1 MFIAIL
7 AVVAAIIGVVLLVT
21 WFRTKQRAK
30 RETDGYR
37 QRDLEGMANLYGIA
51 TAVAGIAAGGLAIF
65 SLVAII
71 PANHA
76 GVEVLFGKP
85 TRVLGEGLNI
95 KNPLAGV
102 VEIPGLQ
109 QESTYSNTVDEGERG
124 GPDAVV
130 AQTTDNLDVDV
141 DASVLWSLNL
151 EGATPIDTYRE
162 YRNIEQVRAV
172 LLRPVSRDAIRVCIA
187 RFNFEEARTIG
198 REQIGDCSAKAISD
212 TVFPFV
218 IVRDVQI
225 REMSASPEVMAAIDR
240 KAAAEQAAR
249 EAEFRR
255 DQAAIDAETARIAA
269 EGVANAEIERAR
281 GIAEANRLVNE
292 SLTATLLE
300 YRKVEFLSQSNN
312 TVWVLGGDDSPELV
326 IPMDTPAGS
335 ENSDSP

>member
-1 MFIAIL
+1 MFMAIL
-7 AVVAAIIGVVLLVT
+7 AVILAVVGAVLLIT
-21 WFRTKQRAK
+21 WLQTRKRAS
-30 RETDGYR
+30 RQTDSYR
-37 QRDLEGMANLYGIA
+37 QRDLAGAAVFIG
-51 TAVAGIAAGGLAIF
+51 AVAAVAIAAAVGLSIASLIAI
-65 SLVAII
+65 V

-85 TRVLGEGLNI
+85 TRVFGEGLNF
-95 KNPLAGV
+95 KNPLARV

-109 QESTYSNTVDEGERG
+109 QESTYSNTVGEGERG

-151 EGATPIDTYRE
+151 EGTAPIGTYRE
-162 YRNIEQVRAV
+162 YRTIEQVRAV
-172 LLRPVSRDAIRVCIA
+172 LLRPVSRDAIRVCLA

-198 REQIGDCSAKAISD
+198 REQIGDCSAQAIAD

-225 REMSASPEVMAAIDR
+225 RDMSASPEVMAAVDR

-292 SLTATLLE
+292 SLTPTLLE
-300 YRKVEFLSQSNN
+300 YRKVEFLSQGNN
-312 TVWVLGGDDSPELV
+312 TVWVLGDNDSPELV
-326 IPMDTPAGS
+326 IPIDGPTEPD
-335 ENSDSP
+335 EEE

>member
-7 AVVAAIIGVVLLVT
+7 AIVFALLGIVLLVA
-21 WFRTKQRAK
+21 WSRTKNRAK
-30 RETDGYR
+30 KETDSYR
-37 QRDLEGMANLYGIA
+37 QRTLEGNAAFIAIFAAVAA
-51 TAVAGIAAGGLAIF
+51 TAAVGLAIA
-65 SLVAII
+65 SLVTII

-85 TRVLGEGLNI
+85 TRVFGEGLNF
-95 KNPLAGV
+95 KNPLASV
-102 VEIPGLQ
+102 ADIPGLQ

-141 DASVLWSLNL
+141 DASVLWSLSL
-151 EGATPIDTYRE
+151 EGNAPIDTYRE
-162 YRNIEQVRAV
+162 YRTIEQIRAV

-198 REQIGDCSAKAISD
+198 REQIGDCSAKAIAD
-212 TVFPFV
+212 AVFPFV

-292 SLTATLLE
+292 SLTPTLLE

-312 TVWVLGGDDSPELV
+312 TVWVLSGDDSPELV
-326 IPMDTPAGS
+326 IPVDGPTGPDQK
-335 ENSDSP
+335 E

>member
-7 AVVAAIIGVVLLVT
+7 AVVAAVIGVVLLLA
-21 WFRTKQRAK
+21 WLRTKNRAK
-30 RETDGYR
+30 KVTDSYR
-37 QRDLEGMANLYGIA
+37 QRDLAGTAVFLGVA
-51 TAVAGIAAGGLAIF
+51 AAVAGTAAVGLAIT
-65 SLVAII
+65 SLITIV

-85 TRVLGEGLNI
+85 TRVFGEGLSI

-102 VEIPGLQ
+102 VEVPGLQ

-151 EGATPIDTYRE
+151 EGTAPIGTYRE
-162 YRNIEQVRAV
+162 YRTLDQVRAV
-172 LLRPVSRDAIRVCIA
+172 LLRPVSRDAIRVCLA
-187 RFNFEEARTIG
+187 RFNFEEARTVG
-198 REQIGDCSAKAISD
+198 REQIGDCSAQAIAEA
-212 TVFPFV
+212 VFPFV

-269 EGVANAEIERAR
+269 EGVANAEIERAK
-281 GIAEANRLVNE
+281 GIAEANRLVDE
-292 SLTATLLE
+292 SLTPTLLE

-312 TVWVLGGDDSPELV
+312 TVWVLGSNDSR
-326 IPMDTPAGS
+326 
-335 ENSDSP
+335 NW

>member
-1 MFIAIL
+1 MFMAIL
-7 AVVAAIIGVVLLVT
+7 AIVLAVVGGVLLTIFLRTRKRVSKETDSYRRRDLAGTAAFIGVVAAVAGT
-21 WFRTKQRAK
+21 A
-30 RETDGYR
+30 
-37 QRDLEGMANLYGIA
+37 
-51 TAVAGIAAGGLAIF
+51 AVALAIA
-65 SLVAII
+65 SLVAIV

-85 TRVLGEGLNI
+85 TRVFGEGLNL
-95 KNPLAGV
+95 KNPLASV
-102 VEIPGLQ
+102 VELPGLQ
-109 QESTYSNTVDEGERG
+109 QESTYSNTVDEGDRG

-151 EGATPIDTYRE
+151 EGTAPVDTYRE
-162 YRNIEQVRAV
+162 YRTIEQVRAV

-198 REQIGDCSAKAISD
+198 REQIGDCSAQAIA
-212 TVFPFV
+212 TAVFPFV

-281 GIAEANRLVNE
+281 GIAEANRLVDE
-292 SLTATLLE
+292 SLTPTLLE

-312 TVWVLGGDDSPELV
+312 TVWVLGGDNSPELV
-326 IPMDTPAGS
+326 IPVGGPIPPD
-335 ENSDSP
+335 EEE

>member
-7 AVVAAIIGVVLLVT
+7 AIILALIAVVLLVT
-21 WFRTKQRAK
+21 RFRTKSRAK
-30 RETDGYR
+30 KATDSYR
-37 QRDLEGMANLYGIA
+37 QRDLEGAAAFI
-51 TAVAGIAAGGLAIF
+51 GIAAAVAATAAVGLAIA
-65 SLVAII
+65 SLVTIV

-76 GVEVLFGKP
+76 GVEVLFGRP
-85 TRVLGEGLNI
+85 TRVFGEGLNI

-109 QESTYSNTVDEGERG
+109 QESTYSNTVGEGERG

-151 EGATPIDTYRE
+151 EGTAPIGTYRE
-162 YRNIEQVRAV
+162 YRTIEQVRAV
-172 LLRPVSRDAIRVCIA
+172 LLRPVSRDAIRVCLA

-198 REQIGDCSAKAISD
+198 REQIGDCSAQAISEA
-212 TVFPFV
+212 VFPFV

-300 YRKVEFLSQSNN
+300 YRKVEFLSQNNN
-312 TVWVLGGDDSPELV
+312 TVWVLGSDDSPELV
-326 IPMDTPAGS
+326 IPVGTPLEPDDEG
-335 ENSDSP
+335 

>member
-7 AVVAAIIGVVLLVT
+7 AVILALVAVVLLIAWLRT
-21 WFRTKQRAK
+21 SSRAKKQTDPYTKQSLA
-30 RETDGYR
+30 GN
-37 QRDLEGMANLYGIA
+37 AA
-51 TAVAGIAAGGLAIF
+51 FFGIAAAVAATAAVGLAIA

-76 GVEVLFGKP
+76 GVEVLFGRP
-85 TRVLGEGLNI
+85 TRVFGEGLNI

-102 VEIPGLQ
+102 VEVPGLQ

-130 AQTTDNLDVDV
+130 AQTTDNLDVNV

-151 EGATPIDTYRE
+151 EGTAPIDTYRE
-162 YRNIEQVRAV
+162 YRTIEQVRAV
-172 LLRPVSRDAIRVCIA
+172 LLRPVSRDAIRVCLA

-198 REQIGDCSAKAISD
+198 REQIGDCSAQAIADAVS
-212 TVFPFV
+212 PFA

-225 REMSASPEVMAAIDR
+225 RDMSASPEVMAAVDR

-300 YRKVEFLSQSNN
+300 YRKVEFLSQSDN
-312 TVWVLGGDDSPELV
+312 TVWVLEGDDSPDLV
-326 IPMDTPAGS
+326 IPVGASLEPDEEG
-335 ENSDSP
+335 

>member
-7 AVVAAIIGVVLLVT
+7 AVVLAAVGVVLLAI
-21 WFRTKQRAK
+21 WIRTRKRAAK
-30 RETDGYR
+30 ETDSYR
-37 QRDLEGMANLYGIA
+37 RRDLAGAAAFMGVVA
-51 TAVAGIAAGGLAIF
+51 AVALAAAVGLAIT
-65 SLVAII
+65 SLIAIV

-85 TRVLGEGLNI
+85 TRVFGEGLNL
-95 KNPLAGV
+95 KNPLASV
-102 VEIPGLQ
+102 VEMPGLQ

-151 EGATPIDTYRE
+151 QGSAPIDTYRE
-162 YRNIEQVRAV
+162 YRTIEQVRSV
-172 LLRPVSRDAIRVCIA
+172 LLRPVSRDAIRVCLA
-187 RFNFEEARTIG
+187 EFNFEEARTVG
-198 REQIGDCSAKAISD
+198 RERIGDCSAQAISEA
-212 TVFPFV
+212 VSPFV

-281 GIAEANRLVNE
+281 GIAEANRLVDE
-292 SLTATLLE
+292 SLTPTLLE

-312 TVWVLGGDDSPELV
+312 TVWVLGGNGSPELV
-326 IPMDTPAGS
+326 IPVGGPIVPD
-335 ENSDSP
+335 EEE

>member
-7 AVVAAIIGVVLLVT
+7 AVVAAVIGVVLLLA
-21 WFRTKQRAK
+21 WFRTKNRAK
-30 RETDGYR
+30 KVTDSYR
-37 QRDLEGMANLYGIA
+37 QRDLAGTAVFLGVA
-51 TAVAGIAAGGLAIF
+51 AAVAGTAAVGLAIT
-65 SLVAII
+65 SLITIV

-85 TRVLGEGLNI
+85 TRVFGEGLSI

-151 EGATPIDTYRE
+151 EGTAPIGTYRE
-162 YRNIEQVRAV
+162 YRTLDQVRAV
-172 LLRPVSRDAIRVCIA
+172 LLRPVSRDAIRVCLA

-198 REQIGDCSAKAISD
+198 REQIGDCSAQAIAEA
-212 TVFPFV
+212 VFPFV

-269 EGVANAEIERAR
+269 EGVANAEIERAK
-281 GIAEANRLVNE
+281 GIAEANRLVDE
-292 SLTATLLE
+292 SLTPTLLE

-312 TVWVLGGDDSPELV
+312 TVWVLGSNDSPELV
-326 IPMDTPAGS
+326 IPVGAPIEPEEDG
-335 ENSDSP
+335 

>member
-7 AVVAAIIGVVLLVT
+7 AIVLAVVGVVLLT
-21 WFRTKQRAK
+21 IWLRTRKRASK
-30 RETDGYR
+30 ETDSYR
-37 QRDLEGMANLYGIA
+37 QRDLAGTAVFIGVIA
-51 TAVAGIAAGGLAIF
+51 AVAGTAAVGLAIA
-65 SLVAII
+65 SLVTII

-85 TRVLGEGLNI
+85 TRVFGEGLNI
-95 KNPLAGV
+95 KNPLASV
-102 VEIPGLQ
+102 VEMPGLQ
-109 QESTYSNTVDEGERG
+109 QESTYSNTVNEGERG

-151 EGATPIDTYRE
+151 EGTGPVDTYRE
-162 YRNIEQVRAV
+162 YRTIEQVRAV
-172 LLRPVSRDAIRVCIA
+172 LLRPISRDAIRVCIA

-198 REQIGDCSAKAISD
+198 REQIGDCSAQAIAAA
-212 TVFPFV
+212 VFPFV

-281 GIAEANRLVNE
+281 GIAEANRLVDE
-292 SLTATLLE
+292 SLTPTLLE

-312 TVWVLGGDDSPELV
+312 TVWVLGSDDSPELV
-326 IPMDTPAGS
+326 IPVGGPIAPD
-335 ENSDSP
+335 EEE

>member
-7 AVVAAIIGVVLLVT
+7 AIVFAVIGVVFLGA
-21 WFRTKQRAK
+21 WFRTRGRAK
-30 RETDGYR
+30 KVTDSYR
-37 QRDLEGMANLYGIA
+37 QRELAGAAAFCGIA
-51 TAVAGIAAGGLAIF
+51 SAVATTAAVGLAIA
-65 SLVAII
+65 SLITIV

-85 TRVLGEGLNI
+85 TRVFGEGLSI

-109 QESTYSNTVDEGERG
+109 QESTYSNTLDEGERG

-151 EGATPIDTYRE
+151 EGTTPIETYRE
-162 YRNIEQVRAV
+162 YRTLEQIRAV

-187 RFNFEEARTIG
+187 RFNFEEARTLG
-198 REQIGDCSAKAISD
+198 REKIGDCSAQAIAD
-212 TVFPFV
+212 AVFPFV

-255 DQAAIDAETARIAA
+255 DQAAIDAETARIQA

-292 SLTATLLE
+292 SLTAALLE

-312 TVWVLGGDDSPELV
+312 TVWVLGGSDAPELV
-326 IPMDTPAGS
+326 IPVGVPL
-335 ENSDSP
+335 ESD

>member
-1 MFIAIL
+1 MLTVWI
-7 AVVAAIIGVVLLVT
+7 
-21 WFRTKQRAK
+21 RTRRRA
-30 RETDGYR
+30 RLEPDSYR
-37 QRDLEGMANLYGIA
+37 RRDLANAAVFVGVIA
-51 TAVAGIAAGGLAIF
+51 AVAGAAAVGLAIA
-65 SLVAII
+65 SLVTIV

-85 TRVLGEGLNI
+85 TRVFGEGLNL
-95 KNPLAGV
+95 KNPLASV
-102 VEIPGLQ
+102 VEMPGLQ

-151 EGATPIDTYRE
+151 EGTAPIDTYRE
-162 YRNIEQVRAV
+162 YRTIAQVRAV
-172 LLRPVSRDAIRVCIA
+172 LLRPVSRDAIRVCLA
-187 RFNFEEARTIG
+187 RFNFEEARTVG
-198 REQIGDCSAKAISD
+198 REQIGDCSVQAISEA
-212 TVFPFV
+212 VFPYV

-225 REMSASPEVMAAIDR
+225 REMSASPDVMAAIDR

-269 EGVANAEIERAR
+269 EGVANAEIERAK
-281 GIAEANRLVNE
+281 GIAEANRLVDE
-292 SLTATLLE
+292 SLTPTLLE

-312 TVWVLGGDDSPELV
+312 TVWVLGGNESPELV
-326 IPMDTPAGS
+326 IPVGGPIEPD
-335 ENSDSP
+335 EEE

>member
-7 AVVAAIIGVVLLVT
+7 AIIFALLGIVLLVARL
-21 WFRTKQRAK
+21 RTMNRAK
-30 RETDGYR
+30 KETDSYR
-37 QRDLEGMANLYGIA
+37 QRNLEGNAAFIA
-51 TAVAGIAAGGLAIF
+51 IIAAVAGAAAVGLAIA
-65 SLVAII
+65 SLVTII

-85 TRVLGEGLNI
+85 TRVFGEGLNF
-95 KNPLAGV
+95 KNPLASV
-102 VEIPGLQ
+102 VDIPGLQ
-109 QESTYSNTVDEGERG
+109 QESTYSNTVGEGERG

-151 EGATPIDTYRE
+151 EGTAPIGTYRE
-162 YRNIEQVRAV
+162 YRSIEQVRAV

-198 REQIGDCSAKAISD
+198 REQIGDCSAQAIAAA
-212 TVFPFV
+212 VFPFV

-292 SLTATLLE
+292 SLTPTLLE

-326 IPMDTPAGS
+326 IPVDGPIES
-335 ENSDSP
+335 ENEE

>member
-7 AVVAAIIGVVLLVT
+7 AVILAVVGVVLLAAR
-21 WFRTKQRAK
+21 FRLKSRAK
-30 RETDGYR
+30 KETDSYR
-37 QRDLEGMANLYGIA
+37 KRDLEGTAGFVGIIA
-51 TAVAGIAAGGLAIF
+51 AVAAVAAVGLAIA
-65 SLVAII
+65 SLVAIV

-85 TRVLGEGLNI
+85 TRVLGEGLNL

-141 DASVLWSLNL
+141 DASVLWSLSL
-151 EGATPIDTYRE
+151 EGTTPIDIYRE
-162 YRNIEQVRAV
+162 YRTIEQVRSV
-172 LLRPVSRDAIRVCIA
+172 LLRPISRDAIRVCIA

-198 REQIGDCSAKAISD
+198 REQIGDCSAQAISD
-212 TVFPFV
+212 AVFPFV
-218 IVRDVQI
+218 IVRDVQV
-225 REMSASPEVMAAIDR
+225 REMSASPEVMSAIDR

-292 SLTATLLE
+292 SLTETLLE
-300 YRKVEFLSQSNN
+300 YRKVEFLSQSDN
-312 TVWVLGGDDSPELV
+312 TVWVLGGSDSPELV
-326 IPMDTPAGS
+326 IPVGS
-335 ENSDSP
+335 SSGSGTEE